1 MQAEEDFLYS
11 ICLLIQVLL
20 VLNDTGSQAV
30 AYPGQ
35 ELLLRLPLEEC
46 EGLSQVFVNLGRHGN
61 LELVRKLIHEIAKSV
76 DILAVLV
83 LYCN

>member
-30 AYPGQ
+30 ANPGQ
-35 ELLLRLPLEEC
+35 ELLLRLSFKEC
-46 EGLSQVFVNLGRHGN
+46 EGLGQVFVNLGRHGN
-61 LELVRKLIHEIAKSV
+61 LEFVRKLVHEVAKPV

-83 LYCN
+83 LYCD